1 MNGAVRVMVLGVLVT
16 LAMLGQTLAVDGQT
30 MDQKNYLFLMVN
42 DLEQAPGL
50 GERPILVAAE
60 AWYGGDYNRL
70 WLKLEGDASTLEPEG
85 ELEAQAL
92 FSRLISPWWDLQA
105 GVRVDRAWG
114 DRGRTRPH
122 LALALQGLAPYWF
135 EVETSVFLD
144 VDGNVSAAFTAAY
157 DLLLTQS
164 LVLEPEIEVEV
175 SVQDVPEWG
184 IAAGVHDFELGGR
197 LRYEIRREF
206 APYVGFVWQ
215 RAFGGTADL
224 RRTGGLRVGDGSLV
238 FGVRAWY

>member
-1 MNGAVRVMVLGVLVT
+1 MNGAVRVVAFAVLVT
-16 LAMLGQTLAVDGQT
+16 LGTLGRTQEADGQT
-30 MDQKNYLFLMVN
+30 MDRMNYLFVMIN
-42 DLEQAPGL
+42 DLEHAPRL
-50 GERPILVAAE
+50 GERPILLEAE
-60 AWYGGDYNRL
+60 AWYGGDYDRL
-70 WLKLEGDASTLEPEG
+70 WLKLEGDASTLGPEG
-85 ELEAQAL
+85 EIEAQAL

-105 GVRVDRAWG
+105 GVRVDHAWG
-114 DRGRTRPH
+114 TGGRTRPH

-135 EVETSVFLD
+135 EVETSVFMD
-144 VDGNVSAAFTAAY
+144 IDGNVSAAFTAAY

-164 LVLEPEIEVEV
+164 LILEPEIEVGV

-197 LRYEIRREF
+197 LRYEIRREL

-224 RRTGGLRVGDGSLV
+224 RRMGGLPVRDGSLV